1 MSKSDDTTKMIVNGA
16 YHALTISALMAVNCW
31 SAKKFFKFKS
41 ANLGQLDVEDI
52 GKLTL
57 SVGVATYT
65 RDLLVKQ
72 GLIPEDIITG
82 QIVK

>member
-1 MSKSDDTTKMIVNGA
+1 MASENPNVNMLVNSA

-31 SAKKFFKFKS
+31 SAKKFFKFKP
-41 ANLGQLDVEDI
+41 ANLGQLDAEDI

-82 QIVK
+82 